1 LELHFRD
8 VVEPRGVVL
17 VRMEVTAFQL
27 SVRELADFN
36 LYPFNNALFSGIL
49 NALRGNSNYGG

>member
-1 LELHFRD
+1 M
-8 VVEPRGVVL
+8 L